1 MTSDLPFVI
10 WLSTF
15 DILEPMSGPPTVIYH
30 AASAQQA
37 HILKGVL
44 EERGIASWVVNDN
57 IQVAGGELPLG
68 WTAAA
73 CVAVGET
80 DAAEARQIAEE
91 FDRTT
96 AHEPM
101 PEPAESGPPAPAEWK
116 DWPTCP
122 QCQTRRQVRCA
133 ICGSA
138 GTNFPL
144 ADISDSGG
152 EPLVLLMCDSCDD
165 HFRPEMFRLCHNCGY
180 DYGDG
185 LSVDGP
191 HTTVEYSPRM
201 WVVVGAMALMG
212 AVLAAYFYAVIR

>member
-1 MTSDLPFVI
+1 
-10 WLSTF
+10 
-15 DILEPMSGPPTVIYH
+15 MSGPPTVIYH

-44 EERGIASWVVNDN
+44 DERGIASWVVNDN

-80 DAAEARQIAEE
+80 DAVEARQIAEE

-96 AHEPM
+96 AHD
-101 PEPAESGPPAPAEWK
+101 PAPESTSELPARQQWKEW
-116 DWPTCP
+116 PVCP
-122 QCQTRRQVRCA
+122 QCQTRRQVRCG
-133 ICGSA
+133 ICGSP
-138 GTNFPL
+138 GTDFPL

-152 EPLVLLMCDSCDD
+152 EQLVLLICESCDD
-165 HFRPEMFRLCHNCGY
+165 HFRPQMFRLCHRCGY

-185 LSVDGP
+185 ILLDEPSRPID
-191 HTTVEYSPRM
+191 YSPRL
-201 WVVVGAMALMG
+201 WIVVGGMV
-212 AVLAAYFYAVIR
+212 AVGLLLAWYFYTVMR